1 MQTSHPKLQ
10 SHDDSEKNVICLLS
24 HIAPSFPKTLLTVS
38 TNIFKSTP
46 KLHSSIYFVSNFT
59 TSSKSVIL
67 LLPLTCH
74 NPVSPGLNAILAL
87 WCGSYCSHSSTV
99 GGLVPTRLISPFR
112 ILKNCGN
119 SSRLVFL
126 INCPIPVLRVPSG
139 STLFPIILGSKSI
152 LNISP
157 SLILF

>member
-99 GGLVPTRLISPFR
+99 GGLVPTRLISPPYVNSETTFPYKKR
-112 ILKNCGN
+112 TFDFSKALIYQHSYLIYYLLKA
-119 SSRLVFL
+119 
-126 INCPIPVLRVPSG
+126 
-139 STLFPIILGSKSI
+139 
-152 LNISP
+152 
-157 SLILF
+157 